1 MPIRMMRSVRTGKIA
16 VYDEALIADGRWVE
30 VKEEAAPA
38 APKPSANDDVAVKD
52 EISVTLIK
60 GTKDEGKR
68 RKA

>member
-1 MPIRMMRSVRTGKIA
+1 MPTRLMRNIRTGKVA

-30 VKEEAAPA
+30 VKDDAAP

-52 EISVTLIK
+52 EVTVTLTK
-60 GTKDEGKR
+60 GAKDEGKQ